1 MAKKSVSAGS
11 ADAYSGAD
19 EKRGCPMKIL
29 EFRLIAYG
37 PFTDRVIDLSGGKE
51 GFHVIYG
58 LNEAGKSS
66 ALRALR
72 NLFYG
77 IPERSTD
84 DFLHPYGKMRI
95 GAVIQSGKGHVLE
108 FVRRKGRRNT
118 LRSGDDKNVIEESL
132 LNKFL
137 SGVDADLFVTLFGI
151 DHADLVRGGKEII
164 RGGGSMGQIIFAAG
178 SGASN
183 LRDVQEHLK
192 SQADALFT
200 PTGRKKK
207 INETIGKISNNRKE
221 LREAQ
226 LPGQQWA
233 AHDHALN
240 HALTRKQTVETELAK
255 RKRALHRLER
265 IQEALP
271 VIAKRKDRINEFRT
285 YATAVRLPEGFR
297 DQRVDLL
304 QKLRVCENDRD
315 QARNSTEALQK
326 ELSELEISESLLENS
341 TLIEEI
347 HREFGSQHKAA
358 RDRIQLETRMSLLL
372 GEAGEVLR
380 SLRDDLTLDHA
391 EKLRIKKS
399 EAIRIQDLGT
409 RFERIVTRIQTA
421 REAIP
426 TLTHRI
432 SGIDRKLEKLE
443 TGRQIDP
450 LKHAISRA
458 EEYGALEK
466 HYDKE
471 QSEIRSQLK
480 TLDVALGKQTLWSGS
495 LEQLE
500 GLPVPSLETII
511 LFEDQTAE
519 AEFKCVSLK
528 KDFEKIEK
536 TLADIER
543 QIDELRLQQEVPSE
557 QDLQKARERR
567 GRGWGFISHTL
578 EGKPVLDEEI
588 DEYIKAVGDSK
599 TLSEAFENSVRKADE
614 IADRLRR
621 EADRVAAK
629 AKLLADQTSHNKER
643 DRLKT
648 EIDFAEKAH
657 QKLVKEWMQ
666 IWQSAEIT
674 PRSPKEMRAWAQHHT
689 GLATKAKEI
698 RERQGR
704 VDRLKDEID
713 VHFKSLNQC
722 LKKLLEPHSTEGETL
737 ADLIQRCKR
746 VIHAEDEL
754 HNKLKQLRSEKAQRK
769 QELAEAQARVDSSE
783 RELSQWQKE
792 WEQAV
797 RPLGLDADAIP
808 AQANAVMEDLNA
820 LFGKLKDAN
829 ILQKRIHGINRDAD
843 EFAIKVS
850 GLVDAVAGDLKELPA
865 GDATLELNSR
875 LTLARTAQSQ
885 RQTLRK
891 QLVQEQNRMD
901 KAVGRITEIETRL
914 KGMCEEAGCENYE
927 DLPEAERK
935 SEKRKQIEAELNNL
949 DERLHRLSAGAT
961 IDDFINQA
969 LTVDPDGING
979 DIGRLTEETE
989 TLNREKSELDQRI
1002 GSERTELGKMDGS
1015 ARAAELAEE
1024 IQLLLGGLES
1034 DVEQY
1039 ARLKIASKI
1048 LNQAI
1053 ERYRNKSQ
1061 GPILKRTTELFKQ
1074 ITRGSFQGVRAEFD
1088 DTGQPV
1094 LVGVRPGGKEIVPLE
1109 GMSDGTADQLYLAL
1123 RLAGLQDYLER
1134 NEPIP
1139 FIVDDILIKFDDDR
1153 AVAALGAL
1161 EGLSEQTQVIFFT
1174 HHRHL
1179 LELARK
1185 NVDASS
1191 LIEHT
1196 LNV

>member
-1 MAKKSVSAGS
+1 M
-11 ADAYSGAD
+11 
-19 EKRGCPMKIL
+19 RIL

-37 PFTDRVIDLSGGKE
+37 PFTDKVIDVSAGKQ

-77 IPERSTD
+77 IPERSAD

-95 GAVIQSGKGHVLE
+95 GAAIQSGKGDVLE

-118 LRSGDDKNVIEESL
+118 LRSGDDKSVIEESL

-137 SGVDADLFVTLFGI
+137 SGVDADLFVALFGI

-178 SGASN
+178 SGTSN

-207 INETIGKISNNRKE
+207 INEAIGNISDNRKE
-221 LREAQ
+221 LRDAQ
-226 LPGQQWA
+226 LPGQQWV
-233 AHDHALN
+233 AHDQALTHAL
-240 HALTRKQTVETELAK
+240 ARKQTVETELAK
-255 RKRALHRLER
+255 KKRALHRLER

-271 VIAKRKDRINEFRT
+271 VITKRKERINEFRI

-304 QKLRVCENDRD
+304 QKLRVSENDRD
-315 QARNSTEALQK
+315 QARNSTEVLQK

-358 RDRIQLETRMSLLL
+358 RDCIQIETRMSVLL
-372 GEAGEVLR
+372 GEAGEILR
-380 SLRDDLTLDHA
+380 NLRDDLTLDHA

-399 EAIRIQDLGT
+399 EAVRIQDLGT
-409 RFERIVTRIQTA
+409 RFERIVTRIHTA

-426 TLTHRI
+426 SLTHRI
-432 SGIDRKLEKLE
+432 AGIDRKLEKLG
-443 TGRQIDP
+443 TARQIDP
-450 LKHAISRA
+450 LRNAILRA

-466 HYDKE
+466 HYAKE
-471 QSEIRSQLK
+471 RSEVRSELK
-480 TLDVALGKQTLWSGS
+480 TLDLALGKQTLWSGS
-495 LEQLE
+495 VEKLE

-519 AEFKCVSLK
+519 AEFKCGNLK
-528 KDFEKIEK
+528 KDFEKIER
-536 TLADIER
+536 TLADVER

-557 QDLQKARERR
+557 DDLEQAREQR
-567 GRGWGFISHTL
+567 GRGWQLILHTL
-578 EGKPVLDEEI
+578 EGNPVLDEEI
-588 DEYIKAVGDSK
+588 DDYIKGVGNSK
-599 TLSEAFENSVRKADE
+599 TLSEAFENSIQKADE

-629 AKLLADQTSHNKER
+629 AKLLADQSSHAKER
-643 DRLKT
+643 GRLKT
-648 EIDFAEKAH
+648 EIDFAEKAY
-657 QKLVKEWMQ
+657 QKLVKEWMR
-666 IWQSAEIT
+666 IWQPAEIM
-674 PRSPKEMRAWAQHHT
+674 PRSPKEMRAWAQNHRT
-689 GLATKAKEI
+689 LATKAKEI
-698 RERQGR
+698 KERQAG
-704 VDRLKDEID
+704 VDRLKDEMD
-713 VHFKSLNQC
+713 VHFESLNQC
-722 LKKLLEPHSTEGETL
+722 LKKLSEPHSTEKETL
-737 ADLIQRCKR
+737 ADAIQRCKR
-746 VIHAEDEL
+746 IIQAEEVL
-754 HNKLKQLRSEKAQRK
+754 HNDIKQLRSEKAQRK

-783 RELSQWQKE
+783 QDLTQWQKD

-797 RPLGLDADAIP
+797 RPLGLDAHAVP
-808 AQANAVMEDLNA
+808 AQANAVMQDLNT

-829 ILQKRIHGINRDAD
+829 IIQKRIYGINRDAD

-850 GLVDAVAGDLKELPA
+850 GLVDAVAGDLKDLPA
-865 GDATLELNSR
+865 GDATLELNRR

-885 RQTLRK
+885 RQTLGK
-891 QLVQEQNRMD
+891 QLDQEQNRMD
-901 KAVGRITEIETRL
+901 KAVGRIAEIETRL
-914 KGMCEEAGCENYE
+914 RGMCEEAGCESYE

-935 SEKRKQIEAELNNL
+935 SEKRKQIEAELNHLN
-949 DERLHRLSAGAT
+949 ERLHHLSADAA
-961 IDDFINQA
+961 IDDFINQS
-969 LTVDPDGING
+969 LSVDPDGIDG
-979 DIGRLTEETE
+979 EIGRLTEETD

-1002 GSERTELGKMDGS
+1002 GSERTELDKMDGS

-1024 IQLLLGGLES
+1024 IQLLPGGLEN

-1061 GPILKRTTELFKQ
+1061 EPILKRTTELFKQ

-1088 DTGQPV
+1088 DTGRPV
-1094 LVGVRPGGKEIVPLE
+1094 LVGVRPGGGEIVPVE

-1153 AVAALGAL
+1153 AVAALKAL

-1179 LELARK
+1179 LELARN
-1185 NVDASS
+1185 NVESSS

-1196 LNV
+1196 LNA

>member
-1 MAKKSVSAGS
+1 
-11 ADAYSGAD
+11 
-19 EKRGCPMKIL
+19 MKIL

-37 PFTDRVIDLSGGKE
+37 PFTDKVIELSGGKQ

-95 GAVIQSGKGHVLE
+95 GAAIQSGKGDVLE

-118 LRSGDDKNVIEESL
+118 LRSGDDQTVIQDSL

-151 DHADLVRGGKEII
+151 DYGDLVRGGKEIV
-164 RGGGSMGQIIFAAG
+164 RGGGRMGQVIFAAG
-178 SGASN
+178 SGALN

-192 SQADALFT
+192 SQADGLFT

-207 INETIGKISNNRKE
+207 INEAIGKINNNRKA
-221 LREAQ
+221 LRDAQ
-226 LPGQQWA
+226 LPGRQWA
-233 AHDHALN
+233 AHDQALN
-240 HALTRKQTVETELAK
+240 HALARKQIVETDLAK
-255 RKRALHRLER
+255 KRRALHRFER

-271 VIAKRKDRINEFRT
+271 VIAKRKERLNEFRT
-285 YATAVRLPEGFR
+285 YATAVRLSEGFR
-297 DQRVDLL
+297 DQRADLL
-304 QKLRVCENDRD
+304 QTLRVSENDRD
-315 QARNSTEALQK
+315 RARNSTQALQK
-326 ELSELEISESLLENS
+326 ELSELQISESLLENS
-341 TLIEEI
+341 TMIEEI

-358 RDRIQLETRMSLLL
+358 GDGIKLETRKSVLL
-372 GEAGEVLR
+372 GEAGEILR
-380 SLRDDLTLDHA
+380 SLHDDLTLEHA

-399 EAIRIQDLGT
+399 EAVRIQDLGT
-409 RFERIVTRIQTA
+409 RFERIVTRIHTA

-426 TLTHRI
+426 TLTRGI
-432 SGIDRKLEKLE
+432 AGIDRKLEKL
-443 TGRQIDP
+443 GPARQIDP
-450 LKHAISRA
+450 LKDAILRA

-466 HYDKE
+466 HYGKE
-471 QSEIRSQLK
+471 RSEIRSELN
-480 TLDVALGKQTLWSGS
+480 TLEATLGKQTIWSGS
-495 LEQLE
+495 VEQLE
-500 GLPVPSLETII
+500 GLPVPSPETII

-519 AEFKCVSLK
+519 AEFTWGRLNKEL
-528 KDFEKIEK
+528 EKIQR
-536 TLADIER
+536 TLDDVER
-543 QIDELRLQQEVPSE
+543 QIHELRLHQEVPSE
-557 QDLQKARERR
+557 EDLDQARERR
-567 GRGWGFISHTL
+567 GRGWQLILHTL
-578 EGKPVLDEEI
+578 EGKPVLDQEI
-588 DEYIKAVGDSK
+588 HDYIKGVGNSK
-599 TLSEAFENSVRKADE
+599 TLSEAFENCVRKADE

-629 AKLLADQTSHNKER
+629 AKLLADQTSNNKER

-648 EIDFAEKAH
+648 DIDVAEKAY

-666 IWQSAEIT
+666 IWEPAKIT

-689 GLATKAKEI
+689 RLAAKAKEI
-698 RERQGR
+698 RERKAR
-704 VDRLKDEID
+704 IDRLKDEID
-713 VHFKSLNQC
+713 VHFKNLNQC
-722 LKKLLEPHSTEGETL
+722 LKTLLEPGSTEGETL
-737 ADLIQRCKR
+737 ADVIQRGKR
-746 VIHAEDEL
+746 VIRSADEL
-754 HNKLKQLRSEKAQRK
+754 HNTIKQLKNEKAQRK
-769 QELAEAQARVDSSE
+769 QELADAQARVDSSE
-783 RELSQWQKE
+783 RELSKWQKE

-797 RPLGLDADAIP
+797 RPLGLDADAVP
-808 AQANAVMEDLNA
+808 AQANAVMEDLNT

-829 ILQKRIHGINRDAD
+829 ILQKRIHGIHRDAD
-843 EFAIKVS
+843 EFAVKVS
-850 GLVDAVAGDLKELPA
+850 GLVDAVAPDLKESPA
-865 GDATLELNSR
+865 GDATLELNRR

-885 RQTLRK
+885 RQTLGK
-891 QLVQEQNRMD
+891 QLAQEQNRMD
-901 KAVGRITEIETRL
+901 KAVGRIAEIETRL
-914 KGMCEEAGCENYE
+914 KGMCEEAGCERYE

-935 SEKRKQIEAELNNL
+935 SEKRKQIEVELNNL
-949 DERLHRLSAGAT
+949 DERLHQLSAGAT
-961 IDDFINQA
+961 VDDFINQA
-969 LTVDPDGING
+969 LTVDPDDIDGE
-979 DIGRLTEETE
+979 IGRLTEETD

-1024 IQLLLGGLES
+1024 IQLLLGGLETH
-1034 DVEQY
+1034 VEQY
-1039 ARLKIASKI
+1039 ARLKIALKI
-1048 LNQAI
+1048 LNRAI

-1061 GPILKRTTELFKQ
+1061 EPILKRTTELFKQ

-1094 LVGVRPGGKEIVPLE
+1094 LVGVRPDGREIVPVE

-1153 AVAALGAL
+1153 AVADLRAL
-1161 EGLSEQTQVIFFT
+1161 ERLSEQTQVIFFT

-1185 NVDASS
+1185 NVDASV

-1196 LNV
+1196 LIA

>member
-1 MAKKSVSAGS
+1 MDKKSVRAGS
-11 ADAYSGAD
+11 ADAYSGVD

-37 PFTDRVIDLSGGKE
+37 PFTERVIDLSGGKQ

-95 GAVIQSGKGHVLE
+95 GAVIQSGKGDVLE
-108 FVRRKGRRNT
+108 FIRRKGRLNT
-118 LRSGDDKNVIEESL
+118 LRSGDDKTVIEESL

-151 DHADLVRGGKEII
+151 DHADLVGGGKEIV

-178 SGASN
+178 SGVSN

-192 SQADALFT
+192 SRADALFT
-200 PTGRKKK
+200 PTGRKKI
-207 INETIGKISNNRKE
+207 INEAIVKITNNRKE
-221 LREAQ
+221 LRDAQ

-233 AHDHALN
+233 AHDQALTHALE
-240 HALTRKQTVETELAK
+240 RKQAVEKDLAEK
-255 RKRALHRLER
+255 KRALHRLER
-265 IQEALP
+265 IREALP

-304 QKLRVCENDRD
+304 QKLRVWENDRD

-358 RDRIQLETRMSLLL
+358 GDRIQLQTRMNVLI
-372 GEAGEVLR
+372 GEAGEILR

-399 EAIRIQDLGT
+399 EAVRIQDLGT
-409 RFERIVTRIQTA
+409 RFERLVTRIHTA

-426 TLTHRI
+426 SLSHRI
-432 SGIDRKLEKLE
+432 AGIERKLDKLG
-443 TGRQIDP
+443 TARHIDP
-450 LKHAISRA
+450 LKNAILRA
-458 EEYGALEK
+458 EEYGGLEK
-466 HYDKE
+466 HYKKE
-471 QSEIRSQLK
+471 QSEIHSELK
-480 TLDVALGKQTLWSGS
+480 ILEVMLGKQTLWSGS
-495 LEQLE
+495 VEQLE

-519 AEFKCVSLK
+519 AEFKCGSLK
-528 KDFEKIEK
+528 KEFEKIEK
-536 TLADIER
+536 TLAHIER

-557 QDLQKARERR
+557 EDLEQARERR
-567 GRGWGFISHTL
+567 GRGWQLISHTL
-578 EGKPVLDEEI
+578 EGKPVPDEEI
-588 DEYIKAVGDSK
+588 DDYIMGVGGSK
-599 TLSEAFENSVRKADE
+599 TLSEAFENSIRKADE

-648 EIDFAEKAH
+648 EIDVAETAQ
-657 QKLVKEWMQ
+657 QKLAKEWMQ
-666 IWQSAEIT
+666 IWQPAEIR
-674 PRSPKEMRAWAQHHT
+674 PRSPKEMRAWAQDHKA
-689 GLATKAKEI
+689 LAAKAKEI
-698 RERQGR
+698 RERRAG

-722 LKKLLEPHSTEGETL
+722 LKKLLEPRSTEGETL
-737 ADLIQRCKR
+737 ADVIRRCKR
-746 VIHAEDEL
+746 VIQAEEVL
-754 HNKLKQLRSEKAQRK
+754 HNDIKQLRSEKDQRK

-797 RPLGLDADAIP
+797 LPLGLDADAVP
-808 AQANAVMEDLNA
+808 AQANAVMEDLNT

-829 ILQKRIHGINRDAD
+829 IFQKRIHGINRDAD

-850 GLVDAVAGDLKELPA
+850 GLVDAVAKDLKELPA

-891 QLVQEQNRMD
+891 QLAQEQNRMD
-901 KAVGRITEIETRL
+901 KAVGRIAEIETRL
-914 KGMCEEAGCENYE
+914 KGMCEEAGCERYE

-969 LTVDPDGING
+969 LTVDPDGIDG
-979 DIGRLTEETE
+979 EIGRLTEETE
-989 TLNREKSELDQRI
+989 ALNREKSELDQRI

-1024 IQLLLGGLES
+1024 IQLLLGGLETH
-1034 DVEQY
+1034 VEQY

-1061 GPILKRTTELFKQ
+1061 EPILKRTTELFKQ
-1074 ITRGSFQGVRAEFD
+1074 ITKGSFQGVRAEFD

-1094 LVGVRPGGKEIVPLE
+1094 LVGVRAGGKDIVPVE

-1161 EGLSEQTQVIFFT
+1161 GRLSEQTQVIFFT

-1185 NVDASS
+1185 TVDASV

-1196 LNV
+1196 LNA

>member
-1 MAKKSVSAGS
+1 M
-11 ADAYSGAD
+11 
-19 EKRGCPMKIL
+19 RIL

-37 PFTDRVIDLSGGKE
+37 PFTGRVLDLSGGKQ

-95 GAVIQSGKGHVLE
+95 GAAIQSGKGDVLE

-118 LRSGDDKNVIEESL
+118 LRSGDDKTVTEESL
-132 LNKFL
+132 LKKFL
-137 SGVDADLFVTLFGI
+137 NGVDADLFVTLFGI

-164 RGGGSMGQIIFAAG
+164 RGAGSMGQVIFAAG
-178 SGASN
+178 SGTSN
-183 LRDVQEHLK
+183 LRGLQERLK
-192 SQADALFT
+192 SQADGLFT
-200 PTGRKKK
+200 PSASKKK
-207 INETIGKISNNRKE
+207 INEAIGKINKNRKA
-221 LREAQ
+221 LRDAQ

-233 AHDHALN
+233 AHDQALN
-240 HALTRKQTVETELAK
+240 HALAHKQTVEQDLAK
-255 RKRALHRLER
+255 KRRALHRFER
-265 IQEALP
+265 IQKALP
-271 VIAKRKDRINEFRT
+271 VIAKRKERLNEFRT
-285 YATAVRLPEGFR
+285 YATAVRLPQGFR
-297 DQRVDLL
+297 DQRADLL
-304 QKLRVCENDRD
+304 QTLRVSENDRD
-315 QARNSTEALQK
+315 QARNSIQALQK
-326 ELSELEISESLLENS
+326 ELAGLQISESLLENS
-341 TLIEEI
+341 TVIEEI

-358 RDRIQLETRMSLLL
+358 GDRIQLQTRMSVLL
-372 GEAGEVLR
+372 GEAGEILR
-380 SLRDDLTLDHA
+380 GLRDDLTLDHA

-399 EAIRIQDLGT
+399 EAARIQDLGT

-432 SGIDRKLEKLE
+432 AGIDRKLEKLG
-443 TGRQIDP
+443 TARQIDP

-466 HYDKE
+466 HYGKE
-471 QSEIRSQLK
+471 RSEIRSDLK
-480 TLDVALGKQTLWSGS
+480 TLEVALGKQTLWSGS
-495 LEQLE
+495 VDQLE
-500 GLPVPSLETII
+500 GLPVPSPETII

-519 AEFKCVSLK
+519 AEFTCGSLK
-528 KDFEKIEK
+528 KEFEKIER
-536 TLADIER
+536 TLAHVDR

-567 GRGWGFISHTL
+567 GRGWRLISQTL

-588 DEYIKAVGDSK
+588 HDYIKGLGDSK
-599 TLSEAFENSVRKADE
+599 TLSEAFENSIRKADE

-629 AKLLADQTSHNKER
+629 AKLLADQTSHTKER
-643 DRLKT
+643 NRLKT
-648 EIDFAEKAH
+648 EIDAAETAQ
-657 QKLVKEWMQ
+657 QKLVNEWMR
-666 IWQSAEIT
+666 IWQPAEIT

-689 GLATKAKEI
+689 GLAVKAKEI
-698 RERQGR
+698 RERR
-704 VDRLKDEID
+704 DKMDRLKEEID

-722 LKKLLEPHSTEGETL
+722 LENLLEPLSKEGETL
-737 ADLIQRCKR
+737 AHVIQRCKR
-746 VIHAEDEL
+746 VIRAEEEL
-754 HNKLKQLRSEKAQRK
+754 YNNIKQLQSEKTQRE
-769 QELAEAQARVDSSE
+769 QELADAQARVDSSE
-783 RELSQWQKE
+783 MDLSQWQQE

-797 RPLGLDADAIP
+797 RPLGLDADAVP
-808 AQANAVMEDLNA
+808 AQANAVMEDLNT
-820 LFGKLKDAN
+820 LFVKLKDAD
-829 ILQKRIHGINRDAD
+829 ILQKRIHGIHRDAD
-843 EFAIKVS
+843 EFTIKVT
-850 GLVDAVAGDLKELPA
+850 GLVDAVAGDLKNLPA
-865 GDATLELNSR
+865 GEATLELNSR
-875 LTLARTAQSQ
+875 LTRARAAQSQ

-891 QLVQEQNRMD
+891 QLAQEQNRTD
-901 KAVGRITEIETRL
+901 KAVGRIAEIETRL
-914 KGMCEEAGCENYE
+914 NSMCEESGCERYE

-935 SEKRKQIEAELNNL
+935 SEKRKQIEAELQDL
-949 DERLHRLSAGAT
+949 DERLHQLSAGDT
-961 IDDFINQA
+961 IDDFIDQA
-969 LTVDPDGING
+969 LTVDPD
-979 DIGRLTEETE
+979 DIDGEISRLTEETD

-1002 GSERTELGKMDGS
+1002 GSKRTELGKMDGS

-1024 IQLLLGGLES
+1024 IQLLLGGLEN

-1039 ARLKIASKI
+1039 ARLKVASKI
-1048 LNQAI
+1048 LNRAI

-1061 GPILKRTTELFKQ
+1061 EPILKRTTQLFKQ
-1074 ITRGSFQGVRAEFD
+1074 ITGGSFQGVRAEFD

-1094 LVGVRPGGKEIVPLE
+1094 LVGVRPDGREIVPVE

-1153 AVAALGAL
+1153 AVAALRAL

-1185 NVDASS
+1185 NVAASS

-1196 LNV
+1196 LNA

>member
-1 MAKKSVSAGS
+1 M
-11 ADAYSGAD
+11 
-19 EKRGCPMKIL
+19 RIL
-29 EFRLIAYG
+29 EFRIIAYG
-37 PFTDRVIDLSGGKE
+37 PFTDKVIELSGGKQ

-95 GAVIQSGKGHVLE
+95 GAAIQSGKGDVLE

-118 LRSGDDKNVIEESL
+118 LRSGDDKTVIEEFL

-137 SGVDADLFVTLFGI
+137 NGVDADLFVSLFGI

-164 RGGGSMGQIIFAAG
+164 RGAGSMGQVIFAAG
-178 SGASN
+178 SGTSN
-183 LRDVQEHLK
+183 LRGLQEQLK
-192 SQADALFT
+192 SQADGFFT

-207 INETIGKISNNRKE
+207 INEAIGKISNNRKV
-221 LREAQ
+221 LRDAQ

-233 AHDHALN
+233 AHDQALN
-240 HALTRKQTVETELAK
+240 HALAHKQTVETDLAK
-255 RKRALHRLER
+255 KRRALHRFER

-271 VIAKRKDRINEFRT
+271 VIAKRKERLNEFRT
-285 YATAVRLPEGFR
+285 YATAVRLPQGFR
-297 DQRVDLL
+297 DQRVDLS
-304 QKLRVCENDRD
+304 QELRVSENDRD

-326 ELSELEISESLLENS
+326 ELSELQISESLLENS
-341 TLIEEI
+341 TVIEEI

-358 RDRIQLETRMSLLL
+358 GDRIQLETRMSVLL
-372 GEAGEVLR
+372 GEAGEILR
-380 SLRDDLTLDHA
+380 GLRDDLTLDHA

-399 EAIRIQDLGT
+399 EAARIQDLGT

-432 SGIDRKLEKLE
+432 AGIDRKLEKLG
-443 TGRQIDP
+443 TARQIDP

-466 HYDKE
+466 HYGKE
-471 QSEIRSQLK
+471 RSEIRSELK
-480 TLDVALGKQTLWSGS
+480 TLEVALGKQTLWSGS
-495 LEQLE
+495 VEQLE
-500 GLPVPSLETII
+500 GLPVPSLEIII
-511 LFEDQTAE
+511 LFEDQNAE

-528 KDFEKIEK
+528 KDFEKIER
-536 TLADIER
+536 TLADVER

-567 GRGWGFISHTL
+567 GRGWRLISPTL

-588 DEYIKAVGDSK
+588 HDYIKGVGDSK
-599 TLSEAFENSVRKADE
+599 TLSAAFENSVRKADE

-648 EIDFAEKAH
+648 EIDVAEKAQ
-657 QKLVKEWMQ
+657 QKLVKEWMR
-666 IWQSAEIT
+666 IWQPAEIT
-674 PRSPKEMRAWAQHHT
+674 PRSPKEMRAWAQDHKA
-689 GLATKAKEI
+689 LAAKAKEI
-698 RERQGR
+698 RERQAK

-746 VIHAEDEL
+746 VIRAEDEMY
-754 HNKLKQLRSEKAQRK
+754 NTIKQLQSEKAQRK

-783 RELSQWQKE
+783 QELSQWQKE

-797 RPLGLDADAIP
+797 LPLGLDVDAVP
-808 AQANAVMEDLNA
+808 AQANAVMEDLNT

-829 ILQKRIHGINRDAD
+829 ILQKRIHSINRDAD
-843 EFAIKVS
+843 EFAVKVS

-865 GDATLELNSR
+865 GDATLELNRR

-885 RQTLRK
+885 RQTLGK
-891 QLVQEQNRMD
+891 QLAQEQSRMD
-901 KAVGRITEIETRL
+901 KAVGRIAEIETRL
-914 KGMCEEAGCENYE
+914 KGMCEEAGCERYE

-935 SEKRKQIEAELNNL
+935 SEKRKQIEAELNTL
-949 DERLHRLSAGAT
+949 DERLHQLSAGAT

-969 LTVDPDGING
+969 LTVDPD
-979 DIGRLTEETE
+979 DIDGEISRLTAETE

-1024 IQLLLGGLES
+1024 IQLLLGGLEN

-1061 GPILKRTTELFKQ
+1061 EPILKRTTELFKQ
-1074 ITRGSFQGVRAEFD
+1074 ITGGSFQGVRAEFD

-1094 LVGVRPGGKEIVPLE
+1094 LVGVRPGGKEIVPVE

-1153 AVAALGAL
+1153 AVAALRAL

-1185 NVDASS
+1185 NVDASV

>member
-1 MAKKSVSAGS
+1 MDKKSVRAGS
-11 ADAYSGAD
+11 ADAYSGVD

-37 PFTDRVIDLSGGKE
+37 PFTERVIDLSGGKQ

-95 GAVIQSGKGHVLE
+95 GAVIQSGKGDVLE
-108 FVRRKGRRNT
+108 FIRRKGRLNT
-118 LRSGDDKNVIEESL
+118 LRSGDDKTVIEESL

-151 DHADLVRGGKEII
+151 DHADLVGGGKEIV

-178 SGASN
+178 SGVSN

-192 SQADALFT
+192 SRADALFT
-200 PTGRKKK
+200 PTGRKKI
-207 INETIGKISNNRKE
+207 INEAIVKITNNRKE
-221 LREAQ
+221 LRDAQ

-233 AHDHALN
+233 AHDQALTHALE
-240 HALTRKQTVETELAK
+240 RKQAVEKDLAEK
-255 RKRALHRLER
+255 KRALHRLER
-265 IQEALP
+265 IREALP

-304 QKLRVCENDRD
+304 QKLRVWENDRD

-358 RDRIQLETRMSLLL
+358 GDRIQLQTRMNVLI
-372 GEAGEVLR
+372 GEAGEILR

-399 EAIRIQDLGT
+399 EAVRIQDLGT
-409 RFERIVTRIQTA
+409 RFERLVTRIHTA

-426 TLTHRI
+426 SLSHRI
-432 SGIDRKLEKLE
+432 AGIERKLDKLG
-443 TGRQIDP
+443 TARHIDP
-450 LKHAISRA
+450 LKNAILRA
-458 EEYGALEK
+458 EEYGGLEK
-466 HYDKE
+466 HYKKE
-471 QSEIRSQLK
+471 QSEIHSELK
-480 TLDVALGKQTLWSGS
+480 ILEVMLGKQTLWSGS
-495 LEQLE
+495 VEQLE

-519 AEFKCVSLK
+519 AEFKCGSLK
-528 KDFEKIEK
+528 KEFEKIEK
-536 TLADIER
+536 TLAHIER

-557 QDLQKARERR
+557 EDLEQARERR
-567 GRGWGFISHTL
+567 GRGWQLISHTL
-578 EGKPVLDEEI
+578 EGKPVPDEEI
-588 DEYIKAVGDSK
+588 DDYIMGVGGSK
-599 TLSEAFENSVRKADE
+599 TLSEAFENSIRKADE

-648 EIDFAEKAH
+648 EIDVAETAQ
-657 QKLVKEWMQ
+657 QKLAKEWMQ
-666 IWQSAEIT
+666 IWQPAEIR
-674 PRSPKEMRAWAQHHT
+674 PRSPKEMRAWAQDHKA
-689 GLATKAKEI
+689 LAAKAKEI
-698 RERQGR
+698 RERRAG

-722 LKKLLEPHSTEGETL
+722 LKKLLEPRSTEGETL
-737 ADLIQRCKR
+737 ADVIRRCKR
-746 VIHAEDEL
+746 VIQAEEVL
-754 HNKLKQLRSEKAQRK
+754 HNNIRQLRSEKDQRK

-797 RPLGLDADAIP
+797 LPLGLDADAVP
-808 AQANAVMEDLNA
+808 AQANAVMEDLNT

-829 ILQKRIHGINRDAD
+829 IFQKRIHGINRDAD

-850 GLVDAVAGDLKELPA
+850 GLVDAVAKDLKDLPA
-865 GDATLELNSR
+865 GDATLELNRR

-891 QLVQEQNRMD
+891 QLAQEQNRMD
-901 KAVGRITEIETRL
+901 KAVGRIAEIETRL
-914 KGMCEEAGCENYE
+914 KGMCEEAGCERYE

-969 LTVDPDGING
+969 LTVDPDGIDG
-979 DIGRLTEETE
+979 EIGRLTEETE
-989 TLNREKSELDQRI
+989 ALNREKSELDQRI

-1024 IQLLLGGLES
+1024 IQLLLGGLETH
-1034 DVEQY
+1034 VEQY

-1061 GPILKRTTELFKQ
+1061 EPILKRTTELFKQ
-1074 ITRGSFQGVRAEFD
+1074 ITKGSFQGVRAEFD

-1094 LVGVRPGGKEIVPLE
+1094 LVGVRAGGKDIVPVE

-1161 EGLSEQTQVIFFT
+1161 GRLSEQTQVIFFT

-1185 NVDASS
+1185 TVDASV

-1196 LNV
+1196 LNA

>member
-1 MAKKSVSAGS
+1 
-11 ADAYSGAD
+11 
-19 EKRGCPMKIL
+19 MKIL
-29 EFRLIAYG
+29 EMRLIAYG
-37 PFTDRVIDLSGGKE
+37 PFTDRVIDLSGGNQ
-51 GFHVIYG
+51 GLHVIYG
-58 LNEAGKSS
+58 PNEAGKSS

-72 NLFYG
+72 NLLYG
-77 IPERSTD
+77 IPERSAD
-84 DFLHPYGKMRI
+84 DFLHPYAKMRI
-95 GAVIQSGKGHVLE
+95 GAAIQSSKGDVLE

-118 LRSGDDKNVIEESL
+118 LRSGDDETVIEESL

-137 SGVDADLFVTLFGI
+137 SGVDTDLFVTLFGI

-164 RGGGSMGQIIFAAG
+164 RGGGSMGQVIFAAG

-183 LRDVQEHLK
+183 LRDVQEQLK
-192 SQADALFT
+192 SEADGLFR
-200 PTGRKKK
+200 PSGRKKK
-207 INETIGKISNNRKE
+207 INEAIRKIDKNRKE
-221 LREAQ
+221 LRDAQ
-226 LPGQQWA
+226 LPGRQWA
-233 AHDHALN
+233 AHDQALN
-240 HALTRKQTVETELAK
+240 HALARKQTVEKDLAK
-255 RKRALHRLER
+255 KRRALHRFER

-271 VIAKRKDRINEFRT
+271 VIAKRKERINEFRT
-285 YATAVRLPEGFR
+285 YATAVLLPEGFR

-304 QKLRVCENDRD
+304 QKLRVSENDRD
-315 QARNSTEALQK
+315 QALKSTEVIQK
-326 ELSELEISESLLENS
+326 ELSELQISESLLKNS

-358 RDRIQLETRMSLLL
+358 RDRIQLQTRMSVLL
-372 GEAGEVLR
+372 GEAGEILR

-399 EAIRIQDLGT
+399 EAVRIQDLGA

-432 SGIDRKLEKLE
+432 AGIDRKLEKLG
-443 TGRQIDP
+443 TPRQIDP
-450 LKHAISRA
+450 LKYTISRA

-466 HYDKE
+466 HYGKE
-471 QSEIRSQLK
+471 QSEISSELK

-495 LEQLE
+495 VEKLER
-500 GLPVPSLETII
+500 LPVPSMETIG
-511 LFEDQTAE
+511 LFEDKTAE
-519 AEFKCVSLK
+519 SELKYVSLK
-528 KDFEKIEK
+528 EDFEKIRK
-536 TLADIER
+536 TLADVER

-557 QDLQKARERR
+557 QDLQKARAQRDS
-567 GRGWGFISHTL
+567 GWQLILHTL

-588 DEYIKAVGDSK
+588 DDYVRGIESSK
-599 TLSEAFENSVRKADE
+599 TLSEAFEKSVHKADE

-629 AKLLADQTSHNKER
+629 AKLLADQTSHKKEQ

-648 EIDFAEKAH
+648 EIDVAEKAKE
-657 QKLVKEWMQ
+657 KLAKDWMEL
-666 IWQSAEIT
+666 WQPAEIT
-674 PRSPKEMRAWAQHHT
+674 PRSPKEMRAWAQHYM
-689 GLATKAKEI
+689 GLAAKGKEI
-698 RERQGR
+698 KERQAR

-713 VHFKSLNQC
+713 VHFKRLNQC
-722 LKKLLEPHSTEGETL
+722 LKNLLEPHSTEGETL
-737 ADLIQRCKR
+737 ADLIERSKR
-746 VIHAEDEL
+746 VIQAEDEL
-754 HNKLKQLRSEKAQRK
+754 HNKIKLLRSENAQRK

-783 RELSQWQKE
+783 LELSQWQKE
-792 WEQAV
+792 WAQAV
-797 RPLGLDADAIP
+797 RPLGLDADAVP
-808 AQANAVMEDLNA
+808 AQANAVMEDLNT

-843 EFAIKVS
+843 EFAIKVT
-850 GLVDAVAGDLKELPA
+850 GLVDAVAKDLKDLPS

-885 RQTLRK
+885 RQTLLK
-891 QLVQEQNRMD
+891 QLVQEQSRMD
-901 KAVGRITEIETRL
+901 KAVGRIAEIETRL
-914 KGMCEEAGCENYE
+914 KGMCEEAECERYE
-927 DLPEAERK
+927 DLPEAERR
-935 SEKRKQIEAELNNL
+935 SEKRRQIESELNGL
-949 DERLHRLSAGAT
+949 DERLHQLSAGAT
-961 IDDFINQA
+961 IDDFINKA
-969 LTVDPDGING
+969 LNVDPDGIDG
-979 DIGRLTEETE
+979 EIGRLTEETD

-1024 IQLLLGGLES
+1024 IQLLLGRLEY

-1053 ERYRNKSQ
+1053 ERYREKSQ
-1061 GPILKRTTELFKQ
+1061 EPILKRTTELFKQ

-1094 LVGVRPGGKEIVPLE
+1094 LVGVRQGGKEIVTLE

-1153 AVAALGAL
+1153 AVAALRAL
-1161 EGLSEQTQVIFFT
+1161 ERLSEQTQVIFFT

-1185 NVDASS
+1185 NVESS
-1191 LIEHT
+1191 FLIEHT
-1196 LNV
+1196 LPA

>member
-1 MAKKSVSAGS
+1 MDKKSVRAGS
-11 ADAYSGAD
+11 ADAYSGVD

-37 PFTDRVIDLSGGKE
+37 PFTERVIDLSGGKQ

-95 GAVIQSGKGHVLE
+95 GAVIQSGKGDVLE
-108 FVRRKGRRNT
+108 FIRRKGRLNT
-118 LRSGDDKNVIEESL
+118 LRSGDDKTVIEESL

-151 DHADLVRGGKEII
+151 DHADLVGGGKEIV

-178 SGASN
+178 SGVSN

-192 SQADALFT
+192 SRADALFT
-200 PTGRKKK
+200 PTGRKKI
-207 INETIGKISNNRKE
+207 INEAIVKITNNRKE
-221 LREAQ
+221 LRDAQ

-233 AHDHALN
+233 AHDQALTHALE
-240 HALTRKQTVETELAK
+240 RKQAVEKDLAEK
-255 RKRALHRLER
+255 KRALHRLER
-265 IQEALP
+265 IREALP

-304 QKLRVCENDRD
+304 QKLRVWENDRD

-358 RDRIQLETRMSLLL
+358 GDRIQLQTRMNVLI
-372 GEAGEVLR
+372 GEAGEILR

-399 EAIRIQDLGT
+399 EAVRIQDLGT
-409 RFERIVTRIQTA
+409 RFERLVTRIHTA

-426 TLTHRI
+426 SLSHRI
-432 SGIDRKLEKLE
+432 AGIERKLDKLG
-443 TGRQIDP
+443 TARHIDP
-450 LKHAISRA
+450 LKNAILRA
-458 EEYGALEK
+458 EEYGGLEK
-466 HYDKE
+466 HYKKE
-471 QSEIRSQLK
+471 QSEIHSELK
-480 TLDVALGKQTLWSGS
+480 ILEVMLGKQTLWSGS
-495 LEQLE
+495 VEQLE

-519 AEFKCVSLK
+519 AEFKCGSLK
-528 KDFEKIEK
+528 KEFEKIEK
-536 TLADIER
+536 TLAHIER

-557 QDLQKARERR
+557 EDLEQARERR
-567 GRGWGFISHTL
+567 GRGWQLISHTL
-578 EGKPVLDEEI
+578 EGKPVPDEEI
-588 DEYIKAVGDSK
+588 DDYIMGVGGSK
-599 TLSEAFENSVRKADE
+599 TLSEAFENSIRKADE

-648 EIDFAEKAH
+648 EIDVAETAQ
-657 QKLVKEWMQ
+657 QKLAKEWMQ
-666 IWQSAEIT
+666 IWQPAEIR
-674 PRSPKEMRAWAQHHT
+674 PRSPKEMRAWAQDHKA
-689 GLATKAKEI
+689 LAAKAKEI
-698 RERQGR
+698 RERRAG

-722 LKKLLEPHSTEGETL
+722 LKKLLEPRSTQGETL
-737 ADLIQRCKR
+737 ADVIRRCKR
-746 VIHAEDEL
+746 VIQAEEVL
-754 HNKLKQLRSEKAQRK
+754 HNDIKQLRSEKDQRK

-797 RPLGLDADAIP
+797 LPLGLDADAVP
-808 AQANAVMEDLNA
+808 AQANAVMEDLNT

-829 ILQKRIHGINRDAD
+829 IFQKRIHGINRDAD

-850 GLVDAVAGDLKELPA
+850 GLVDAVAKDLKELPA

-891 QLVQEQNRMD
+891 QLAQEQNRMD
-901 KAVGRITEIETRL
+901 KAVGRIAEIETRL
-914 KGMCEEAGCENYE
+914 KGMCEEAGCERYE

-969 LTVDPDGING
+969 LTVDPDGIDG
-979 DIGRLTEETE
+979 EIGRLTEETE
-989 TLNREKSELDQRI
+989 ALNREKSELDQRI

-1024 IQLLLGGLES
+1024 IQLLLGGLETH
-1034 DVEQY
+1034 VEQY

-1061 GPILKRTTELFKQ
+1061 EPILKRTTELFKQ
-1074 ITRGSFQGVRAEFD
+1074 ITKGSFQGVRAEFD

-1094 LVGVRPGGKEIVPLE
+1094 LVGVRAGGKDIVPVE

-1161 EGLSEQTQVIFFT
+1161 GRLSEQTQVIFFT

-1185 NVDASS
+1185 TVDASV

-1196 LNV
+1196 LNA

>member
-1 MAKKSVSAGS
+1 
-11 ADAYSGAD
+11 
-19 EKRGCPMKIL
+19 MKIL

-37 PFTDRVIDLSGGKE
+37 PFTDRIIDLSSGKQ

-95 GAVIQSGKGHVLE
+95 GAVIQSGKGDVLE
-108 FVRRKGRRNT
+108 FIRRKGRRNT
-118 LRSGDDKNVIEESL
+118 LRSGDDKTVIEESL

-151 DHADLVRGGKEII
+151 DHGDLVRGGKEII
-164 RGGGSMGQIIFAAG
+164 RGGGSMGQVIFAAG
-178 SGASN
+178 SGVSN

-200 PTGRKKK
+200 PTGRKKI
-207 INETIGKISNNRKE
+207 INEAIGKITNNRKE
-221 LREAQ
+221 LRDTQ

-233 AHDHALN
+233 VHDQALN
-240 HALTRKQTVETELAK
+240 HALARKQIVETELTK
-255 RKRALHRLER
+255 KKRALHRLER

-304 QKLRVCENDRD
+304 QKLRVWENDRD

-326 ELSELEISESLLENS
+326 ELSELEISEGLLENS

-358 RDRIQLETRMSLLL
+358 GDRIQLQTRMNVLI
-372 GEAGEVLR
+372 GEAGEILR

-399 EAIRIQDLGT
+399 EAVRIQDLGT
-409 RFERIVTRIQTA
+409 RFERIVTRIHTA

-426 TLTHRI
+426 SLTHRI
-432 SGIDRKLEKLE
+432 VGIDRKLEKLG
-443 TGRQIDP
+443 TARQIDP
-450 LKHAISRA
+450 LKNAILRA

-466 HYDKE
+466 HYGKE
-471 QSEIRSQLK
+471 QFEIHSELK
-480 TLDVALGKQTLWSGS
+480 TLEVMLGKQTLWSGS
-495 LEQLE
+495 VEQLE

-519 AEFKCVSLK
+519 AEFKCGSLK
-528 KDFEKIEK
+528 KEFEKIEK
-536 TLADIER
+536 TLAHVER

-557 QDLQKARERR
+557 EDLEQARERR
-567 GRGWGFISHTL
+567 GRGWQLISHTL

-588 DEYIKAVGDSK
+588 DDYIMGVGDSK
-599 TLSEAFENSVRKADE
+599 TLSAAFENSVRKADE

-648 EIDFAEKAH
+648 EIDVAETAQ
-657 QKLVKEWMQ
+657 QKLAKEWMQ
-666 IWQSAEIT
+666 IWQPVEIT
-674 PRSPKEMRAWAQHHT
+674 PRSPKEMRAWAQDHKA
-689 GLATKAKEI
+689 LAAKAREI
-698 RERQGR
+698 RERQTG

-722 LKKLLEPHSTEGETL
+722 LKKLLEPRSTEGETL
-737 ADLIQRCKR
+737 ADVMRRCKR
-746 VIHAEDEL
+746 VIQAEEVL
-754 HNKLKQLRSEKAQRK
+754 HNNIKQLRSEKDQRK
-769 QELAEAQARVDSSE
+769 QELAEAQARVDCSE
-783 RELSQWQKE
+783 QELSQWQKE

-797 RPLGLDADAIP
+797 LPLGLDADAVP
-808 AQANAVMEDLNA
+808 AQANAVMEDLNT

-850 GLVDAVAGDLKELPA
+850 GLVGAVAKDLKELPA

-891 QLVQEQNRMD
+891 QLAQGQNRMD
-901 KAVGRITEIETRL
+901 KAVGRIVEIETRL
-914 KGMCEEAGCENYE
+914 KGMCEEAGCERYE

-969 LTVDPDGING
+969 LTVDPDGIDG
-979 DIGRLTEETE
+979 EIGRLTEETE
-989 TLNREKSELDQRI
+989 TLNQEKSELDQRI

-1024 IQLLLGGLES
+1024 IQLLLGGLETH
-1034 DVEQY
+1034 VEQY

-1061 GPILKRTTELFKQ
+1061 EPILKRTTELFKQ
-1074 ITRGSFQGVRAEFD
+1074 ITKGSFQGVRAEFD
-1088 DTGQPV
+1088 DTGRPA
-1094 LVGVRPGGKEIVPLE
+1094 LVGVRAGGKDIVPVE
-1109 GMSDGTADQLYLAL
+1109 GMSDGSADQLYLAL

-1161 EGLSEQTQVIFFT
+1161 GRLSEQTQVIFFT

-1185 NVDASS
+1185 TVDASV

-1196 LNV
+1196 LIA

>member
-1 MAKKSVSAGS
+1 
-11 ADAYSGAD
+11 
-19 EKRGCPMKIL
+19 MKIL
-29 EFRLIAYG
+29 EIRLIAYG
-37 PFTDRVIDLSGGKE
+37 PFTDRVIDLSLGNQGL
-51 GFHVIYG
+51 HLIYG
-58 LNEAGKSS
+58 SNEAGKSS

-84 DFLHPYGKMRI
+84 DFIHPYAKMRI
-95 GAVIQSGKGHVLE
+95 GATIQSGKGDVLE
-108 FVRRKGRRNT
+108 FVRRKGRQNT
-118 LRSGDDKNVIEESL
+118 LRSGDDQTVIEESM

-151 DHADLVRGGKEII
+151 DHAGLVRGGKEIV
-164 RGGGSMGQIIFAAG
+164 RGGGSMGQLIFAAG

-183 LRDVQEHLK
+183 LRGVQEQLK

-207 INETIGKISNNRKE
+207 INEAIGKINHNRKA
-221 LREAQ
+221 LRDAQ

-233 AHDHALN
+233 AHDQALRQ
-240 HALTRKQTVETELAK
+240 ALEHKQTVEQDLA
-255 RKRALHRLER
+255 RKRSVLHRFER
-265 IQEALP
+265 IQKALP
-271 VIAKRKDRINEFRT
+271 VIAKRKERLNEFRT
-285 YATAVRLPEGFR
+285 YATAMRLPQGFR

-304 QKLRVCENDRD
+304 QELRVSENDRD
-315 QARNSTEALQK
+315 QALNSIQALQK
-326 ELSELEISESLLENS
+326 ELSELQISESLLENS
-341 TLIEEI
+341 TVIEEI

-358 RDRIQLETRMSLLL
+358 RDRIQLETRMSVLL
-372 GEAGEVLR
+372 GEAGEMLR
-380 SLRDDLTLDHA
+380 GLGEDLTLDHA

-399 EAIRIQDLGT
+399 EAVRIQDLGT
-409 RFERIVTRIQTA
+409 RFERILTRIHTA

-426 TLTHRI
+426 ILTRRI
-432 SGIDRKLEKLE
+432 EGIDRKLEKLG
-443 TGRQIDP
+443 TARQIDP
-450 LKHAISRA
+450 LKNAVLQA

-466 HYDKE
+466 HYGKE
-471 QSEIRSQLK
+471 RSEIRSELK
-480 TLDVALGKQTLWSGS
+480 TLEKTLGKQTLWSGS
-495 LEQLE
+495 VEQLE

-519 AEFKCVSLK
+519 AEFTCGRLK
-528 KDFEKIEK
+528 KDFEKIER
-536 TLADIER
+536 TLADVER

-567 GRGWGFISHTL
+567 GRGWRLISHTL

-588 DEYIKAVGDSK
+588 RDYIKGGGDSK
-599 TLSEAFENSVRKADE
+599 TLSTAFENSVRKADE

-629 AKLLADQTSHNKER
+629 AKLIADQTSHTKER

-648 EIDFAEKAH
+648 EIDVAEKSH
-657 QKLVKEWMQ
+657 QKLVKEWRR

-674 PRSPKEMRAWAQHHT
+674 PRSPKEMRAWAQDHKA
-689 GLATKAKEI
+689 LAEKAKEI
-698 RERQGR
+698 RERQAK

-722 LKKLLEPHSTEGETL
+722 LKNLLEPHSTEGETL
-737 ADLIQRCKR
+737 AHVIQRCKR
-746 VIHAEDEL
+746 VIHAEDDL
-754 HNKLKQLRSEKAQRK
+754 YNNIKQLQSEKAQRT

-783 RELSQWQKE
+783 QELSQWQKE

-797 RPLGLDADAIP
+797 RPLGLDADAVP
-808 AQANAVMEDLNA
+808 AQANAVMEDLNT

-829 ILQKRIHGINRDAD
+829 ILQKRIHGINRDAN
-843 EFAIKVS
+843 EFAVKVS

-865 GDATLELNSR
+865 GDGTLELNRR

-891 QLVQEQNRMD
+891 QLAQERSRMD
-901 KAVGRITEIETRL
+901 KAVGRIAEIETRL
-914 KGMCEEAGCENYE
+914 KGMCEEAGCERYQ

-935 SEKRKQIEAELNNL
+935 SEKRKQIEAELKNL
-949 DERLHRLSAGAT
+949 DERLHQLSAGAT

-969 LTVDPDGING
+969 LTVDPD
-979 DIGRLTEETE
+979 DIDGEIDRLTEETE
-989 TLNREKSELDQRI
+989 TLNQEKSELDQRI
-1002 GSERTELGKMDGS
+1002 GSERTELDKMDGS

-1024 IQLLLGGLES
+1024 IQFLLGGLENH
-1034 DVEQY
+1034 VEQY

-1053 ERYRNKSQ
+1053 ERYRHKSQ
-1061 GPILKRTTELFKQ
+1061 KPILKRTTELFKQ
-1074 ITRGSFQGVRAEFD
+1074 ITKGSFQGVRAEFD

-1094 LVGVRPGGKEIVPLE
+1094 LVGVRPGGKDIVSVE

-1161 EGLSEQTQVIFFT
+1161 ERLSEQTQVIFFT

-1179 LELARK
+1179 LELAGK
-1185 NVDASS
+1185 AVDPSV

-1196 LNV
+1196 LTE

>member
-1 MAKKSVSAGS
+1 
-11 ADAYSGAD
+11 
-19 EKRGCPMKIL
+19 MKIL

-37 PFTDRVIDLSGGKE
+37 PFTDRAIDLSAGKQ

-95 GAVIQSGKGHVLE
+95 GAVIQSGKGDVLE

-118 LRSGDDKNVIEESL
+118 LRSGDDKTVIEESV

-164 RGGGSMGQIIFAAG
+164 RGGGSMGQIIFSAG

-207 INETIGKISNNRKE
+207 INETIVKISNNRKE
-221 LREAQ
+221 LRDAQ

-233 AHDHALN
+233 AHDQALN
-240 HALTRKQTVETELAK
+240 HALARKQTVETELAK
-255 RKRALHRLER
+255 KKRVLHRLER
-265 IQEALP
+265 IQVALP
-271 VIAKRKDRINEFRT
+271 VIAKRKDRKNEFRT
-285 YATAVRLPEGFR
+285 YASAVRLPEGFR

-304 QKLRVCENDRD
+304 QKLRVWENDRD
-315 QARNSTEALQK
+315 QARNSMEALQK

-347 HREFGSQHKAA
+347 HREYGSQHKAA
-358 RDRIQLETRMSLLL
+358 RDRIQLETRMSVLL

-432 SGIDRKLEKLE
+432 AGIDLKLEKLG

-450 LKHAISRA
+450 LKQAISNA

-471 QSEIRSQLK
+471 QYEIRSQLK
-480 TLDVALGKQTLWSGS
+480 TLNVLLGKQTLWSGS
-495 LEQLE
+495 VEQLE

-588 DEYIKAVGDSK
+588 NEYIKAVGDSK
-599 TLSEAFENSVRKADE
+599 TLSDAFENSVRKADE

-629 AKLLADQTSHNKER
+629 AKLLADQTFHNKER

-648 EIDFAEKAH
+648 EIDLAEEAH
-657 QKLVKEWMQ
+657 QNLVKEWMQ
-666 IWQSAEIT
+666 IWQPAEIT

-698 RERQGR
+698 RERQAR

-713 VHFKSLNQC
+713 VHFKSLNQG

-797 RPLGLDADAIP
+797 RPLGLDAEAIP
-808 AQANAVMEDLNA
+808 AQANAVMEDLNT
-820 LFGKLKDAN
+820 LFGKLKEAN

-843 EFAIKVS
+843 EFANKVS
-850 GLVDAVAGDLKELPA
+850 GLVEAVAGDLKDLPA

-891 QLVQEQNRMD
+891 QLAQEQSRMN
-901 KAVGRITEIETRL
+901 KAVVRIAEIETRL
-914 KGMCEEAGCENYE
+914 KGMCEEAGCERYE

-935 SEKRKQIEAELNNL
+935 SEKRKQLEAELENL
-949 DERLHRLSAGAT
+949 DETLHRLSAGAT
-961 IDDFINQA
+961 IDDFISQA
-969 LTVDPDGING
+969 LDVDPDGIHG
-979 DIGRLTEETE
+979 EISRLAEEAD

-1015 ARAAELAEE
+1015 ARAADLAEE
-1024 IQLLLGGLES
+1024 IQLLLGRLEN
-1034 DVEQY
+1034 DVEHY

-1061 GPILKRTTELFKQ
+1061 GPILKHTTELFKQ
-1074 ITRGSFQGVRAEFD
+1074 ITRGSFQGVRVEFD
-1088 DTGQPV
+1088 DSDQPV
-1094 LVGVRPGGKEIVPLE
+1094 LVGVRPGGKEIIPLE

-1139 FIVDDILIKFDDDR
+1139 FIVDDILIKFDDER
-1153 AVAALGAL
+1153 AVAALKAL
-1161 EGLSEQTQVIFFT
+1161 EGLSKQTQLIFFT

-1185 NVDASS
+1185 NVDASV

-1196 LNV
+1196 LIA